1 MNISNHDQDVFLGQ
15 SLIIQGQVIGNP
27 RPAIVWQHPRGHTL
41 VDDGINILTHYHDD
55 GTIQLQ
61 VFFFRKI
68 VFENLFFFL
77 LQLLCISMQDA
88 GIYECI
94 ATSARG
100 TVSQEIHVR
109 VKGEYID

>member
-1 MNISNHDQDVFLGQ
+1 
-15 SLIIQGQVIGNP
+15 
-27 RPAIVWQHPRGHTL
+27 
-41 VDDGINILTHYHDD
+41 
-55 GTIQLQ
+55 
-61 VFFFRKI
+61 
-68 VFENLFFFL
+68 
-77 LQLLCISMQDA
+77 MQDA